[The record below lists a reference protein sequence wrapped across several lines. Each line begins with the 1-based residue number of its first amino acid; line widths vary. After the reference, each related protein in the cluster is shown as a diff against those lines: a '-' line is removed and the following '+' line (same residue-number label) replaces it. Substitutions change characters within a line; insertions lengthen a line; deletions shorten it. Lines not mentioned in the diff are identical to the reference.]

1 MSIKSEVLAK
11 NNSEFRRFSI
21 VILQNYG
28 TNLGA
33 RRVIDE
39 WELTR
44 LNKPGINRCGSELSL
59 VRLSLRGCS
68 NGGKKLVRRI
78 LIKCDGKVFFVREQD
93 IVFVEAAG
101 HYAYVSLGSVTL
113 FTKTSLARL
122 ESRLNKERFVRLHR
136 SAIVNLD
143 QIGHLEPQGTEYL
156 LTLKGGKQLKASRK
170 HVSQLLKTLRVG
182 STEDNVA

>member
-1 MSIKSEVLAK
+1 LVH
-11 NNSEFRRFSI
+11 
-21 VILQNYG
+21 
-28 TNLGA
+28 
-33 RRVIDE
+33 RV
-39 WELTR
+39 
-44 LNKPGINRCGSELSL
+44 
-59 VRLSLRGCS
+59 
-68 NGGKKLVRRI
+68 

-143 QIGHLEPQGTEYL
+143 QIGHLQPQGTEYL

-170 HVSQLLKTLRVG
+170 HVSLLLKTMRVD
-182 STEDNVA
+182 SQEDDVA